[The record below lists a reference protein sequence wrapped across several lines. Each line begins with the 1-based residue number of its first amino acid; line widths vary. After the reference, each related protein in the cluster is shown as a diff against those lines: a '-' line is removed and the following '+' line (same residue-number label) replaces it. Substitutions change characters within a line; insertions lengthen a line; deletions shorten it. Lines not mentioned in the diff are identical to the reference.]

1 MPVNNMFST
10 WFNSWFGTGF
20 GVGTGWWNNNW
31 FQNPAQTKTTKQ
43 EKFPWLNQQQIA
55 NIEKYTA
62 NLTWA
67 EKKQEQQ
74 KIYQAMIQAIEA
86 ENFNDSRTAM
96 ENERYRNSLSKTDPR
111 ECKFDQSA
119 CRQSAL
125 VDLVKDA
132 RNLKAN
138 TDENTVMQM
147 FMQEMDY
154 RGIGMDK
161 LNAYL
166 DSGDESI
173 LYETWLKT
181 QRETV
186 QWKSIQQWWVRSLI
200 NPAREWWILPE
211 SKSEWLNP
219 IWAAAETVD
228 NAANKFADK
237 FAVTWE
243 KAANNLAN
251 KIQNMSKKEVAQ
263 YRKQYEKLLK
273 DKDWRVGRV
282 QGDTI
287 VEQLWN
293 GIKWNISYDYSD
305 EDFMEWLVSQKAN
318 LWESLIWADDI
329 LKWETNPNV
338 IQFFGNIPSSAV
350 KTFTATVRGMTNPYD
365 TMKWL
370 YKLAATEEWHQALLQ
385 RYGSW
390 DALAKAMNTDPV
402 WVADDVL
409 AVAELGTN
417 IAKWWLKFTW
427 KVTWNQSLAN
437 MANNIPTIWSAN
449 DALAQKV
456 IWWGTI
462 TYWKASSPKTIEIWW
477 VYWTLDKLA
486 DASNSN
492 IIKWAVRYA
501 EDVSSISK
509 TIENAKSDFNSIRWK
524 ANDWAD
530 NIIQNNNRM
539 TKKQQENFKK
549 MSWEDQ
555 WKWMND
561 RNIRTQEDLVDYF
574 IESKNKVDDAMWK
587 IEWQFTS
594 KELTAVLDDSVDFAK
609 KTENKDLGRLQELQT
624 KNANGWLTM
633 QEINEVKRFYEKNN
647 KFNYLKEWT
656 AEKSALATNRDTA
669 LREWQQKIATENG
682 LDNLKELNK
691 ETQAA
696 KFLADNA
703 TNWQSWIKGN
713 NPISLTDWIVF
724 AWDGINSNSLVWLV
738 SKKIFTA
745 PRFQDKL
752 VDVLNYIGWHETKWE
767 INPNYQAIDM
777 KNYEKRIL
785 AEELSKVKSEKE
797 FQAWLDKAQEMAW
810 PALPEKIDQWW
821 VVAWDRPFITQNW
834 PTADELGIGRIEEI
848 SNWTSK
854 IQDKISAYER
864 EINKIVEPYRMADN
878 SVNLSEFMK
887 DKKAYSKYTKIMDE
901 VRKLQGY
908 MSEDGMYTQKRYDAI
923 KDRNEKV
930 YWKQVNTWAED
941 TK

>member
-166 DSGDESI
+166 DSGDETI

-181 QRETV
+181 QREAV

-219 IWAAAETVD
+219 IGAAAETVD
-228 NAANKFADK
+228 NAANKFAEK
-237 FAVTWE
+237 FTVTWE
-243 KAANNLAN
+243 WAVNSLKS
-251 KIQNMSKKEVAQ
+251 KIENMSKEEIEA
-263 YRKQYEKLLK
+263 YRKEFRKAVGEKRIWTAYTKWNNL
-273 DKDWRVGRV
+273 
-282 QGDTI
+282 
-287 VEQLWN
+287 VEKLWN
-293 GIKWNISYDYSD
+293 GIKGDFYYPEDD
-305 EDFMEWLVSQKAN
+305 EAFMKWLIDKKADFGEYMLG
-318 LWESLIWADDI
+318 ADDV
-329 LKWETNPNV
+329 LKWEHNPNV
-338 IQFFGNIPSSAV
+338 IKFFWNIPSSAV
-350 KTFTATVRGMTNPYD
+350 KTFTATVRWMTNPYD

-370 YKLAATEEWHQALLQ
+370 YKLAATEEWHQAILS
-385 RYGSW
+385 RYWSW
-390 DALAKAMNTDPV
+390 DAFADAMNSDPV
-402 WVADDVL
+402 WVADDIL

-449 DALAQKV
+449 DALAQKTV
-456 IWWGTI
+456 WGI
-462 TYWKASSPKTIEIWW
+462 YGG
-477 VYWTLDKLA
+477 LDKLA
-486 DASNSN
+486 DMSNN
-492 IIKWAVRYA
+492 KVVQWAVRYA

-724 AWDGINSNSLVWLV
+724 AWDGINSNSLAWLV

-752 VDVLNYIGWHETKWE
+752 VDVLNYIWWHETKWE
-767 INPNYQAIDM
+767 INPNYKAIDM

-785 AEELSKVKSEKE
+785 AEELAKVKSEKE

-834 PTADELGIGRIEEI
+834 PTADEL
-848 SNWTSK
+848 WLW
-854 IQDKISAYER
+854 
-864 EINKIVEPYRMADN
+864 KIVESTRTPDIQTRFNNELANMKNWERLLVTELFEWEEVSDIITKTSNWFKITDDAGT
-878 SVNLSEFMK
+878 EFFIK
-887 DKKAYSKYTKIMDE
+887 NE
-901 VRKLQGY
+901 ELWPNWLL
-908 MSEDGMYTQKRYDAI
+908 TQNAQLI
-923 KDRNEKV
+923 WFENIWKV
-930 YWKQVNTWAED
+930 K
-941 TK
+941 